1 MYFFFV
7 QTSEGYQRQKQVVW
21 FYFNGVEGLCLFGK
35 FCFVNEAE

>member
-21 FYFNGVEGLCLFGK
+21 FYFNGVEGLYVCLEH
-35 FCFVNEAE
+35 FVL